1 MEEADALSDRIAI
14 LNRGQLKCVG
24 SPHFLKKLYG
34 NGFRIKVIK
43 NAKFEWTQFDNFLEE
58 SSFVEY
64 FKIESNYADQI
75 EFSISFD
82 LMDILAKFLAK
93 IEAKKEELGL
103 DSYSVS
109 SLSLEEVFLKL
120 VNLFLKIILS

>member
-14 LNRGQLKCVG
+14 LNHGQLKCNG

-34 NGFRIKVIK
+34 NGFHIKLIK
-43 NAKFEWTQFDNFLEE
+43 NSKFEWLQFEGFLKEKNF
-58 SSFVEY
+58 FDFFRV
-64 FKIESNYADQI
+64 ESNLADQI

-82 LMDILAKFLAK
+82 HMSILVNFLSSV
-93 IEAKKEELGL
+93 EAEKEAFGL

-109 SLSLEEVFLKL
+109 SLSLEEVFLK
-120 VNLFLKIILS
+120 